1 MSLCRAGLFLA
12 LCSVAVAL
20 NLNMKPQA
28 EPVVEEPAIKSPTHM
43 SSHNFNCPVD
53 EVDVVMDQKPEKVGD
68 ALEPQHIR
76 SHIGDPSTLEWAHI
90 GQHFFSDIDGRSE
103 EKILATPGGDLAEFI
118 LALSAF
124 EEETKTVLDQQTAT
138 GLMMDY
144 ISTMSRVKF
153 FFDTS
158 EHAFDNL
165 TSAIGCRNLDIS
177 DPPEEKKAQLLE
189 LITAPENVGSAHLKF
204 MLMKTAEYQ
213 VRLELVQMGIRAFH
227 QVMWNKTFE
236 GHEKICYILLKGA
249 HKEKAF
255 VNIQTGQHCQDQG
268 LAPLISPQTC
278 YNSMFLNHPEA
289 VIKFRAELAHFLAK
303 DNKNVAQ
310 AMITKMN
317 DKGTVQLAKTAATLL
332 QGYPVFTVNIKLSSK
347 K

>member
-1 MSLCRAGLFLA
+1 MMF
-12 LCSVAVAL
+12 VAVLAFIG
-20 NLNMKPQA
+20 MAAAQEA
-28 EPVVEEPAIKSPTHM
+28 VEDPTLKTM
-43 SSHNFNCPVD
+43 TKMARGNFNCPVD

-68 ALEPQHIR
+68 FLEPQHIR

-103 EKILATPGGDLAEFI
+103 EKIIATPGGDLAEFV

-124 EEETKTVLDQQTAT
+124 EEETKTVLDQATTT
-138 GLMMDY
+138 GLLMDY
-144 ISTMSRVKF
+144 ISTMSRIKF
-153 FFDTS
+153 YFATS

-165 TSAIGCRNLDIS
+165 TSAAGCRNLDIS
-177 DPPEEKKAQLLE
+177 DPPDEKKAQLLE
-189 LITAPENVGSAHLKF
+189 LVTDPANVGSAHVKF
-204 MLMKTAEYQ
+204 MLMKPDEYQ
-213 VRLELVQMGIRAFH
+213 ARADLVKMGIRAFH
-227 QVMWNKTFE
+227 QVMWNKTFD
-236 GHEKICYILLKGA
+236 GFDKICYIMLKGA

-255 VNIQTGQHCQDQG
+255 VNVQTGQHCQDQG

-278 YNSMFLNHPEA
+278 YNSMFVNHPEA

-303 DNKNVAQ
+303 DNKPVAQ

-317 DKGTVQLAKTAATLL
+317 DKGTVQLAKSAATLL
-332 QGYPVFTVNIKLSSK
+332 QGYPVYTVNIKLSAK